1 MADEIDSI
9 PQIPS
14 NASAIRPGTL
24 DRIGRPFDPAKHL
37 ARQHPRSG
45 AWMPKGGRKALTATP
60 APAVSAP
67 AAAAGPVSADP
78 TEALGRAM
86 AADMPPVSGATT
98 QPAAAENISGPGTP
112 EKKTSGAQAP
122 AGPFIAPE
130 PRAAAAVDLD
140 ATDRTP
146 PALSPEATGE
156 LAARALYGVTGAFL
170 GDHTKATATGAEHA
184 NIKAAGAAYARS
196 VDLKIVGGLALV
208 LTVLAYLIDD
218 KRRGNVIDRIRALLT
233 PKKPAPIHAPAVEIE
248 PAPAP
253 VPAAPAEPVFV
264 EKY

>member
-37 ARQHPRSG
+37 PRQHPRSG
-45 AWMPKGGRKALTATP
+45 AWMPKGGRKALTATT

-67 AAAAGPVSADP
+67 AAPAGPVSADP

-86 AADMPPVSGATT
+86 AADMPPVSGA
-98 QPAAAENISGPGTP
+98 PAAAPQVGKAPTRAAATP
-112 EKKTSGAQAP
+112 AP

-130 PRAAAAVDLD
+130 PRAAPAVDLD

-253 VPAAPAEPVFV
+253 APAAPAEPVFV